1 MSTVLIR
8 DAKLSDA
15 PRLLEIY
22 SYYVKN
28 TAITFEYNVPSL
40 EEFRHRM
47 KNITLRYPY
56 IVLEADGKVMGYA
69 YAGSFIGRA
78 AYDWSCEM
86 TVYLDR
92 TAKKLGFGRKIYE
105 AMEQR
110 LKDMGILNLYA
121 CIGYI
126 DKKDEYLNHNSA
138 DFHAHLGY
146 KTVGTFKKCGSIVA
160 AFVLFAPT
168 TPKLTLY
175 LSSFIASIFEELLLF
190 ANFILSFP
198 FEVATPEKSLSSSA
212 ADETRVLS
220 ISSHFPF
227 SSR

>member
-1 MSTVLIR
+1 MFSFILFPMT
-8 DAKLSDA
+8 
-15 PRLLEIY
+15 IY
-22 SYYVKN
+22 SRSTPSRISEYK
-28 TAITFEYNVPSL
+28 TFEIPFFTIVRRSKDVAFPSCSSGL
-40 EEFRHRM
+40 
-47 KNITLRYPY
+47 T
-56 IVLEADGKVMGYA
+56 
-69 YAGSFIGRA
+69 
-78 AYDWSCEM
+78 
-86 TVYLDR
+86 
-92 TAKKLGFGRKIYE
+92 
-105 AMEQR
+105 
-110 LKDMGILNLYA
+110 
-121 CIGYI
+121 
-126 DKKDEYLNHNSA
+126 
-138 DFHAHLGY
+138 
-146 KTVGTFKKCGSIVA
+146 IVA

>member
-92 TAKKLGFGRKIYE
+92 TAKKLGFGRKIY
-105 AMEQR
+105 
-110 LKDMGILNLYA
+110 
-121 CIGYI
+121 
-126 DKKDEYLNHNSA
+126 
-138 DFHAHLGY
+138 
-146 KTVGTFKKCGSIVA
+146 KTVGTFKKCGYKFGRWYDMIWMEKCIGTHTDTP
-160 AFVLFAPT
+160 APVRF
-168 TPKLTLY
+168 LTD
-175 LSSFIASIFEELLLF
+175 APDPN
-190 ANFILSFP
+190 A
-198 FEVATPEKSLSSSA
+198 
-212 ADETRVLS
+212 
-220 ISSHFPF
+220 H
-227 SSR
+227 